1 MKLPGGE
8 HAIVDIAKLRDYCLN
23 QTHPRGRHKARLFTA
38 VLGLAQADAEF
49 LRQELL
55 LAARDVE
62 AIVSDSDEYGQRYVV
77 DFELARNDRRAAVR
91 SAWIIRR
98 GEQSPRLTSCYVL

>member
-23 QTHPRGRHKARLFTA
+23 QTHPRGRHKARLFAA

-77 DFELARNDRRAAVR
+77 DFELARTIGGQRFAVPG
-91 SAWIIRR
+91 SFA
-98 GEQSPRLTSCYVL
+98 GGNNLHA